1 MQSLKDLIRV
11 HYGASH
17 WLMFL
22 TVALALGLLALTFM
36 GDRRK
41 MTPKGFLTRLILSG
55 LAVVFSVY
63 ICGAGGSQVP
73 TTWFNV
79 PRVSASNKAEI
90 LTAYQALSEDGQRE
104 TQTYMAYIWR
114 THPKDRPIDNQLLL
128 DAFDYNNGDYAKWTE
143 RFKEAQQRVRDYMD
157 LKSQGGN

>member
-1 MQSLKDLIRV
+1 M
-11 HYGASH
+11 
-17 WLMFL
+17 
-22 TVALALGLLALTFM
+22 
-36 GDRRK
+36 
-41 MTPKGFLTRLILSG
+41 
-55 LAVVFSVY
+55 
-63 ICGAGGSQVP
+63 P

-90 LTAYQALSEDGQRE
+90 LTAYQALPEEGQRE

-114 THPKDRPIDNQLLL
+114 THPEDRPIDNQLLL

-143 RFKEAQQRVRDYMD
+143 RFKEAQQRVRDYME